1 MSYHFI
7 PLRTIRFLGKQTEH
21 LLESPE
27 DKKEMYIN
35 KKIVFLSLI
44 CVITIL
50 TTTILTST
58 WMDLLN
64 PLALDSLLAIV
75 FWWITG
81 PIAEKRRTKIIK
93 GVALVAYLDFKKKL
107 IRELLYLVKL
117 YCGESQLDELMNVV
131 KFKEVFRGENE
142 KSAWYDVANAMENDF
157 PKWIRF
163 FKNQSFLLR
172 EELSL
177 LLIRI
182 DSTNPRALTTLHTL
196 RRRLYDIENEEAD
209 CGGVKSI
216 MSFFWQLLAGWSFI
230 EGYYDYD
237 TVERAITDL

>member
-58 WMDLLN
+58 WMDLLKQ
-64 PLALDSLLAIV
+64 LALDSLLAIV

-107 IRELLYLVKL
+107 I
-117 YCGESQLDELMNVV
+117 
-131 KFKEVFRGENE
+131 
-142 KSAWYDVANAMENDF
+142 
-157 PKWIRF
+157 
-163 FKNQSFLLR
+163 
-172 EELSL
+172 
-177 LLIRI
+177 
-182 DSTNPRALTTLHTL
+182 T
-196 RRRLYDIENEEAD
+196 
-209 CGGVKSI
+209 GV
-216 MSFFWQLLAGWSFI
+216 
-230 EGYYDYD
+230 
-237 TVERAITDL
+237 